1 MSIKLQMKWNEK
13 MSLTAVSDGNSL
25 NMDAKAPLGS
35 GSAMTPKHLL
45 VAGLCGC
52 TAMDVV
58 ALMKK
63 HKQNLKS
70 FDIDADV
77 TTTDTHPM
85 VFSSAELTFKLEGEL
100 EVAKVL
106 EAVTLSQTKYCGVS
120 AMLSKAFPISYRVF
134 VNGTEV
140 GQGESKFS

>member
-1 MSIKLQMKWNEK
+1 MSIKLQTKWNDK

-25 NMDAKAPLGS
+25 NMDAKAPLGA
-35 GSAMTPKHLL
+35 GAAMTPKHLL

-70 FDIDADV
+70 FDIDAEV
-77 TTTDTHPM
+77 ATTDTHPM
-85 VFSSAELTFKLEGEL
+85 VFSHAELTFKLEGDL
-100 EVAKVL
+100 EIAKVL
-106 EAVTLSQTKYCGVS
+106 EAVMLSQTKYCGVS

-134 VNGTEV
+134 VNGAEV
-140 GQGESKFS
+140 GSGESKFS